1 MSTQNNTGDPDLD
14 RQIGEMD
21 KAIRLNPR
29 NSAAYRE
36 RGYLHARKRN
46 LDYALRDINQALALD
61 QKDPRAYFAR
71 GLIMNA
77 LKQGKGAVADLDR
90 AIELDPEHADMYRSH
105 RDKIARAIVAQQT
118 EAHTSNLPNGL
129 GSDSKTG
136 LGGFFRRLAQYYA
149 EFLSTDFKK
158 QRLPRRRIQTS
169 DEKGRLV
176 GIALRKYP
184 GFQQKLWQELNKPI
198 SAGLSLNVPRGVWR
212 SALPK
217 AVIDA
222 TATHIDGVTQEQ
234 LNAVINGILATTLKM
249 PNRKGADPVVAF
261 EQFIENIRSE
271 CARMIIAPLLD
282 RMEAFFERTE
292 NKPVESL
299 KELEDQLSTRLSHGV
314 ESASGGAFSIFL
326 VEGDAAPGPRPFD
339 PAARLRV
346 AL

>member
-1 MSTQNNTGDPDLD
+1 VSPQTNHQDADLD

-29 NSAAYRE
+29 DAVAYRD
-36 RGYLHARKRN
+36 RGYLQARKGN
-46 LDYALRDINQALALD
+46 LDYALRDINQALVLN
-61 QKDPRAYFAR
+61 QKDPRAYLVR
-71 GLIMNA
+71 GLIMHA
-77 LKQGKGAVADLDR
+77 LKQDKDAIADLDR
-90 AIELDPEHADMYRSH
+90 AIELDPEHADLFRTRRH
-105 RDKIARAIVAQQT
+105 KIARTILTQQT
-118 EAHTSNLPNGL
+118 HLRTSNVPK
-129 GSDSKTG
+129 GSDSGSPTG

-158 QRLPRRRIQTS
+158 QRLPRRRLQTS
-169 DEKGRLV
+169 DAKGRLV

-198 SAGLSLNVPRGVWR
+198 GAGLSLNVPRGVWR

-234 LNAVINGILATTLKM
+234 LNAVINGVLATTSKM

-271 CARMIIAPLLD
+271 CARMII
-282 RMEAFFERTE
+282 
-292 NKPVESL
+292 
-299 KELEDQLSTRLSHGV
+299 
-314 ESASGGAFSIFL
+314 
-326 VEGDAAPGPRPFD
+326 
-339 PAARLRV
+339 
-346 AL
+346 